1 MPVQPVDKVW
11 VNGELVGWQDATIP
25 IVSHV
30 VQYGTGV
37 FEGIRAYET
46 TKGTAVFR
54 LHDDAVHAVGN
65 HDPLCGANVLSRGIV
80 GTRGETP
87 VVVSPMHKQAYDLRT
102 GVCLDAPEAAVPV
115 YAARVRGGVVEL
127 AIPS

>member
-1 MPVQPVDKVW
+1 VCRLDDLLPERGAAAIFGNLQV
-11 VNGELVGWQDATIP
+11 
-25 IVSHV
+25 
-30 VQYGTGV
+30 
-37 FEGIRAYET
+37 
-46 TKGTAVFR
+46 AVFR

-102 GVCLDAPEAAVPV
+102 GVCLDAPEVAVPV
-115 YAARVRGGVVEL
+115 YAARVRDGVVEL